1 MKTETYLLILVVSII
16 LKTWVVLNQNYF
28 NKSHIAHIV
37 LTKMYKVRDLP
48 ILSSD
53 TIISKNAIAK
63 ATQN

>member
-1 MKTETYLLILVVSII
+1 MKAKTYLSILVV

-53 TIISKNAIAK
+53 IIISKKSIAK
-63 ATQN
+63 AIQN

>member
-1 MKTETYLLILVVSII
+1 MKTKTYLSILVI

-48 ILSSD
+48 IVSSD
-53 TIISKNAIAK
+53 TIISKKSIAK
-63 ATQN
+63 AIQN

>member
-1 MKTETYLLILVVSII
+1 MKTKTYLSILVV

-28 NKSHIAHIV
+28 NKNHIAHIV

-53 TIISKNAIAK
+53 TIISKKSIAK

>member
-1 MKTETYLLILVVSII
+1 MKAKTYLSILVV

-48 ILSSD
+48 IVSSD
-53 TIISKNAIAK
+53 TIISKKSIAK
-63 ATQN
+63 AIQN

>member
-1 MKTETYLLILVVSII
+1 MKTKTYLSILVV

-48 ILSSD
+48 IVSSD
-53 TIISKNAIAK
+53 TIISKKSIAK
-63 ATQN
+63 AIQN

>member
-1 MKTETYLLILVVSII
+1 MKTKTYLSILVI

-48 ILSSD
+48 IVSSD
-53 TIISKNAIAK
+53 TIISKKSIVKAI
-63 ATQN
+63 QN

>member
-1 MKTETYLLILVVSII
+1 MKTKTYLSILVV

-53 TIISKNAIAK
+53 TIISKKSIAK

>member
-1 MKTETYLLILVVSII
+1 MKAKTYLSILVV

-53 TIISKNAIAK
+53 TIISKKSIAK
-63 ATQN
+63 AIQN

>member
-1 MKTETYLLILVVSII
+1 MKAKTYLSILVV
-16 LKTWVVLNQNYF
+16 LKAWVVLNQNYF

-53 TIISKNAIAK
+53 TIISKKSIAK
-63 ATQN
+63 AIQN

>member
-1 MKTETYLLILVVSII
+1 MKTKTYLSILVV

-53 TIISKNAIAK
+53 TIISKKPIAK

>member
-1 MKTETYLLILVVSII
+1 MKTKTYLSILVV

-48 ILSSD
+48 ILSLN
-53 TIISKNAIAK
+53 TIISKKSIAK

>member
-1 MKTETYLLILVVSII
+1 MKAKTYLSILVV

-28 NKSHIAHIV
+28 NKSYIAHIV

-53 TIISKNAIAK
+53 TIISKKSIAK
-63 ATQN
+63 AIQN